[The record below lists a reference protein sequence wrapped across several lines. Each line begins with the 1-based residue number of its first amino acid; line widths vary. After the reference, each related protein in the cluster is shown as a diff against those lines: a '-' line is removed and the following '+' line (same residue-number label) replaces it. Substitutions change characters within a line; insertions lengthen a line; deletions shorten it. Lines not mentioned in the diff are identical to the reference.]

1 MNGNPLYQ
9 LATDHLAGFIALGI
23 LPLVWLV
30 IRRRGTPMLAPVQ
43 WLLFWLVA
51 GSAAV
56 HAGLALASTEH
67 GLAFQALFMAD
78 AVALAVVARRVLRG
92 QPAGRFGAAV
102 LAGSIVAY
110 WGSAL
115 SGEAP
120 DQIGLATKLCEI
132 LALAIVLRPALGARR
147 RAFRSVAGSAAIA
160 VFVIGTGFSS
170 WVGAFRASA
179 EGAGA
184 IAGHHVHAGHVPPPG
199 AVMPAVP
206 AREPTAAEQAAATA
220 LVNTARTA
228 LAKYNDIAVA
238 ATDGYQVSGI
248 TGVDF
253 HAQNPKYEN
262 DGRIFDPAHPET
274 LVYGLAP
281 NGRPVLLG
289 AMFMMP
295 SIDQP
300 GPTPGGPLTVWH
312 AHQHVCI
319 SLTPPGLAGLL
330 SPLGMCPVGT
340 FEMPLSAQMIHI
352 WTVPGA
358 PETIGDLDEGWR
370 RAYLQ
375 STLTRP

>member
-1 MNGNPLYQ
+1 MN
-9 LATDHLAGFIALGI
+9 I
-23 LPLVWLV
+23 
-30 IRRRGTPMLAPVQ
+30 
-43 WLLFWLVA
+43 
-51 GSAAV
+51 
-56 HAGLALASTEH
+56 
-67 GLAFQALFMAD
+67 
-78 AVALAVVARRVLRG
+78 
-92 QPAGRFGAAV
+92 
-102 LAGSIVAY
+102 
-110 WGSAL
+110 
-115 SGEAP
+115 
-120 DQIGLATKLCEI
+120 
-132 LALAIVLRPALGARR
+132 
-147 RAFRSVAGSAAIA
+147 
-160 VFVIGTGFSS
+160 
-170 WVGAFRASA
+170 
-179 EGAGA
+179 
-184 IAGHHVHAGHVPPPG
+184 
-199 AVMPAVP
+199 
-206 AREPTAAEQAAATA
+206 
-220 LVNTARTA
+220 ARTA

-238 ATDGYQVSGI
+238 AADGYQVNGI
-248 TGVDF
+248 QGVDF

-262 DGRIFDPAHPET
+262 DGRIFDPARPET

-352 WTVPGA
+352 WTVLGA